1 MPLKRKLCHGSVGG
15 KVKVHLR
22 EKTDAD
28 HDFRGL
34 ESPNTKPQ
42 ARKVEMGI
50 LESQQHEDLS
60 SLPQAAW
67 NPVRDSKSA

>member
-22 EKTDAD
+22 ENTDAD

-50 LESQQHEDLS
+50 LESQQDEPCTEAS
-60 SLPQAAW
+60 TGQERFES
-67 NPVRDSKSA
+67 R